1 MKKFFGGALASLLAI
16 GMVSCNFGKS
26 ALADPASL
34 QGEWTIV
41 EAKGISTKE
50 STRPATIT
58 FTADGKINGC
68 AAVNSFFGDYTFDGK
83 TLSFD
88 HVGMTRMMG
97 DEESMKIEDA
107 VIDAINKAKT
117 AEVQKDKATLFD
129 AEGNEVIELKK

>member
-1 MKKFFGGALASLLAI
+1 MQERNAKKLHSSSKATPREW
-16 GMVSCNFGKS
+16 
-26 ALADPASL
+26 ADS
-34 QGEWTIV
+34 
-41 EAKGISTKE
+41 
-50 STRPATIT
+50 
-58 FTADGKINGC
+58 C

>member
-1 MKKFFGGALASLLAI
+1 MKKFFGGALSSLLAI
-16 GMVSCNFGKS
+16 GMVSCNSGKS

-58 FTADGKINGC
+58 FTADGKM
-68 AAVNSFFGDYTFDGK
+68 NSFFGDYTFDGK